1 MQPQAW
7 RSRQRAMPS
16 TDRRNQMFAQLQW
29 TRSLVLAALALVAVA
44 GKALAQTPEGTV
56 ITNTA
61 TATYTDANNNA
72 YSAVSGS
79 VSVTVGFKAGVTVT
93 ANTPTPSSASPST
106 EDTMTFTVANAGN
119 GTDSVTIS
127 ENISVAGVI
136 TVTGYR
142 YGATT
147 YGTLAALNTA
157 LASAAIGQGGSITLK
172 IVYDVA
178 SGKGGVSTVYT
189 LTANSR
195 RTPATS
201 GNAASTITP
210 ATSYA
215 VATTPDGGQNVQR
228 LPGSGYSFTFTVQNN
243 GNGND
248 NVDVI
253 ATSPGSPVITIV
265 SVNGATG
272 DSARIALAASAST
285 NITVVYNV
293 ANVAGGSTDTLT
305 LTGRSVGQPAT
316 TDPGFMDLTVIKPN
330 LTLTKAAYLDD
341 GVTPVASGVIPG
353 QIIRFRFTV
362 TNGGASSASN
372 VQVTDALPAQM
383 TYVSTSSSTGWTVAV
398 VGQNVTAN
406 YTGTGGV
413 LAASASATFE
423 LRVSIN

>member
-1 MQPQAW
+1 MLKHL
-7 RSRQRAMPS
+7 RF
-16 TDRRNQMFAQLQW
+16 TY
-29 TRSLVLAALALVAVA
+29 SLALAAMALVAVA
-44 GKALAQTPEGTV
+44 GEALAQTPEGTV
-56 ITNTA
+56 ITHTA
-61 TATYTDANNNA
+61 TETYTDANSNPYA
-72 YSAVSGS
+72 AVSGS

-93 ANTPTPSSASPST
+93 ANTPTPSSALPST
-106 EDTMTFTVANAGN
+106 ADTMTFTAANVGN
-119 GTDSVTIS
+119 GTGSVTIS

-157 LASAAIGQGGSITLK
+157 LATTAIAQGGSITLK
-172 IVYDVA
+172 IVYNVA
-178 SGKGGVSTVYT
+178 SGQGGVSTVYT

-210 ATSYA
+210 ATTYA
-215 VATTPDGGQNVQR
+215 AATTPDGGQNVQR
-228 LPGSGYSFTFTVQNN
+228 LPGNGYSFTFSVGNN

-248 NVDVI
+248 NFDLI
-253 ATSPGSPVITIV
+253 ATSPGSPVITVV
-265 SVNGATG
+265 SVNGVAG
-272 DSARIALAASAST
+272 DSLRISLAPATST
-285 NITVVYNV
+285 NIVVVYNV
-293 ANVAGGSTDTLT
+293 ANVAGGSTDTLS
-305 LTGRSVGQPAT
+305 LLGRSVGQPAT
-316 TDPGFMDLTVIKPN
+316 TDQGFMDLTVIKPN
-330 LTLTKAAYLDD
+330 LTMTKAAYLDD
-341 GVTPVASGVIPG
+341 GVTPVASGVVPG

>member
-1 MQPQAW
+1 
-7 RSRQRAMPS
+7 
-16 TDRRNQMFAQLQW
+16 MFRHVKW
-29 TRSLVLAALALVAVA
+29 TLSLALIALALFAVA
-44 GKALAQTPEGTV
+44 TEARAQTPEGTV

-61 TATYTDANNNA
+61 TATYTDANGNA
-72 YSAVSGS
+72 YAPVSGS

-93 ANTPTPSSASPST
+93 ANTPSPAAASPST
-106 EDTMTFTVANAGN
+106 ADTMTFTVANVGN
-119 GTDSVTIS
+119 GTDSMTIS
-127 ENISVAGVI
+127 EGISVAGVI

-147 YGTLAALNTA
+147 YGSLAALNGA
-157 LASAAIGQGGSITLK
+157 LASAGIAQGGSIVIK
-172 IVYDVA
+172 VVFDVA
-178 SGKGGVSTVYT
+178 SGKGGITTVYT
-189 LTANSR
+189 LTSTSR

-201 GNAASTITP
+201 ANASSTITP
-210 ATSYA
+210 ITVYGVA
-215 VATTPDGGQNVQR
+215 VTPDGGQNVQR
-228 LPGSGYSFTFTVQNN
+228 LPGNGYSFTFAVQNN

-248 NVDVI
+248 NFDVI
-253 ATSPGSPVITIV
+253 ATSPGSPVITVV
-265 SVNGATG
+265 SVNGVAG
-272 DSARIALAASAST
+272 DSARISLGASASQS
-285 NITVVYNV
+285 IVVVYNV

-305 LTGRSVGQPAT
+305 LLGRSVGQPAT

-341 GVTPVASGVIPG
+341 GVTPVASGVAPG
-353 QIIRFRFTV
+353 QVIRYRFTI
-362 TNGGASSASN
+362 TNGGATSASN
-372 VQVTDALPAQM
+372 VQVTDALPAQV

>member
-1 MQPQAW
+1 
-7 RSRQRAMPS
+7 
-16 TDRRNQMFAQLQW
+16 MFRHLRF
-29 TRSLVLAALALVAVA
+29 TYSLALAAMALVAVA
-44 GKALAQTPEGTV
+44 GEALAQTPEGTV

-61 TATYTDANNNA
+61 TATYTDANNNPYA
-72 YSAVSGS
+72 AVSGS
-79 VSVTVGFKAGVTVT
+79 VSVTVGFKAGVSVT
-93 ANTPTPSSASPST
+93 ANTPSPSSASPST
-106 EDTMTFTVANAGN
+106 ADTMTFTVANAGN
-119 GTDSVTIS
+119 GTDSMTIS

-265 SVNGATG
+265 SVNGASG
-272 DSARIALAASAST
+272 DSARITLVPGGSQSIA
-285 NITVVYNV
+285 VVYNV
-293 ANVAGGSTDTLT
+293 ANVAGGSTDTLY
-305 LTGRSVGQPAT
+305 LRGRSVGQPAT
-316 TDPGFMDLTVIKPN
+316 FDDGFMDLTVIKPN
-330 LTLTKAAYLDD
+330 VTLAKAAYLDD
-341 GVTPVASGVIPG
+341 GVTPVSGGVVPG
-353 QIIRFRFTV
+353 QVIRYRFTI
-362 TNGGASSASN
+362 TNSGGTSASS
-372 VQVTDALPAQM
+372 VQVTDALPAQV
-383 TYVSTSSSTGWTVAV
+383 TYVSTSSSTGWSVSV
-398 VGQNVTAN
+398 SGQNVTAN
-406 YTGTGGV
+406 YTGTAGV
-413 LAASASATFE
+413 LAASSSATFE
-423 LRVSIN
+423 LRVSVN

>member
-1 MQPQAW
+1 
-7 RSRQRAMPS
+7 
-16 TDRRNQMFAQLQW
+16 MFAQLQW

-61 TATYTDANNNA
+61 TATYTDANSNP
-72 YSAVSGS
+72 YTAVSGS
-79 VSVTVGFKAGVTVT
+79 VSVTVGFKAGVSVT
-93 ANTPTPSSASPST
+93 ANTPSPSSASPST
-106 EDTMTFTVANAGN
+106 ADTMTFTVANAGN
-119 GTDSVTIS
+119 GTDSMTIS

-142 YGATT
+142 YGGTT
-147 YGTLAALNTA
+147 YATLAALNTA
-157 LASAAIGQGGSITLK
+157 LATVGIAQGGSITLK
-172 IVYDVA
+172 IIYNVA
-178 SGKGGVSTVYT
+178 SGQGGVSTVYT

-195 RTPATS
+195 RTPAAS
-201 GNAASTITP
+201 GSAFSTITP
-210 ATSYA
+210 ATVYG
-215 VATTPDGGQNVQR
+215 VATSPDGGQNVQR
-228 LPGSGYSFTFTVQNN
+228 LPGSGYSFTFTVGNN

-248 NVDVI
+248 NFDVI

-265 SVNGATG
+265 SVNGVAG
-272 DSARIALAASAST
+272 DSIRISLAPATST
-285 NITVVYNV
+285 NIVVVYNV
-293 ANVAGGSTDTLT
+293 ANVAGGSTDTLS
-305 LTGRSVGQPAT
+305 LLGRSVGQPAT
-316 TDPGFMDLTVIKPN
+316 TDQGFMDLTVIKPN

-341 GVTPVASGVIPG
+341 GVTPVASGVVPG

>member
-1 MQPQAW
+1 ML
-7 RSRQRAMPS
+7 RHVK
-16 TDRRNQMFAQLQW
+16 W
-29 TRSLVLAALALVAVA
+29 TLSLALIALALFAVA
-44 GKALAQTPEGTV
+44 PEARAQTPEGTV

-61 TATYTDANNNA
+61 TATYTDANNNPYA
-72 YSAVSGS
+72 AVSGS
-79 VSVTVGFKAGVTVT
+79 VSVTVGFKAGVSVT
-93 ANTPTPSSASPST
+93 ANTPSPSSASPST
-106 EDTMTFTVANAGN
+106 ADTMTFTVANAGN
-119 GTDSVTIS
+119 GTDSMTIS

-265 SVNGATG
+265 SVNGASG
-272 DSARIALAASAST
+272 DSARITLVPGGSQSIA
-285 NITVVYNV
+285 VVYNV
-293 ANVAGGSTDTLT
+293 ANVAGGSTDTLY
-305 LTGRSVGQPAT
+305 LRGRSVGQPAT
-316 TDPGFMDLTVIKPN
+316 FDDGFMDLTVIKPN
-330 LTLTKAAYLDD
+330 VTLAKAAYLDD
-341 GVTPVASGVIPG
+341 GVTPVSSGVVPG
-353 QIIRFRFTV
+353 QVIRYRFTV
-362 TNGGASSASN
+362 TNSGGTSATS
-372 VQVTDALPAQM
+372 VQVTDALPAQV
-383 TYVSTSSSTGWTVAV
+383 TYVSTSSSTGWSVSV
-398 VGQNVTAN
+398 SGQNVTAN

-413 LAASASATFE
+413 LAASSSATFE
-423 LRVSIN
+423 LRVSVN

>member
-1 MQPQAW
+1 MYAH
-7 RSRQRAMPS
+7 
-16 TDRRNQMFAQLQW
+16 LKW
-29 TRSLVLAALALVAVA
+29 THSLALAALALVAVA
-44 GKALAQTPEGTV
+44 GGAPAQTPEGTV

-93 ANTPTPSSASPST
+93 ANTPSPSSASPST
-106 EDTMTFTVANAGN
+106 ADTMTFTVANSGN

-127 ENISVAGVI
+127 QNISVTGVI

-147 YGTLAALNTA
+147 YGTLAALNIA
-157 LASAAIGQGGSITLK
+157 LAGVGTAQGGSITLK
-172 IVYDVA
+172 VVYNVA
-178 SGKGGVSTVYT
+178 SGQGGVTTVFT

-201 GNAASTITP
+201 GSAASTITP
-210 ATSYA
+210 ATIYG
-215 VATTPDGGQNVQR
+215 VATTPDGSQNVQQ
-228 LPGSGYSFTFTVQNN
+228 LPGSGYSFTFTVQNS

-248 NVDVI
+248 NFDVI

-265 SVNGATG
+265 SVNGAAG
-272 DSARIALAASAST
+272 DSARITLAPTASQTIA
-285 NITVVYNV
+285 VVYNL
-293 ANVAGGSTDTLT
+293 ANVAGGSKDTLV
-305 LTGRSVGQPAT
+305 LRGRSVGQPAT
-316 TDPGFMDLTVIKPN
+316 FDDGFMDLTVIKPN
-330 LTLTKAAYLDD
+330 LTLAKAAYLDD
-341 GVTPVASGVIPG
+341 GVTPVSGSVVPG
-353 QIIRFRFTV
+353 QIIRYRFTV
-362 TNGGASSASN
+362 TNNGGTSASS
-372 VQVTDALPAQM
+372 VQVTDALPAQV
-383 TYVSTSSSTGWTVAV
+383 TYISTSSSTGWSVSLS
-398 VGQNVTAN
+398 GQNVTGS